1 MYVTAELEKVN
12 RRFEEER
19 KKREM
24 LQKENEALKYQ
35 VLSLEKR
42 VQILEMVLDKD

>member
-1 MYVTAELEKVN
+1 MFVSSEFEKMN
-12 RRFEEER
+12 LKFEEER
-19 KKREM
+19 RKREI

-42 VQILEMVLDKD
+42 LQILEMDYK